1 MLAAV
6 AVSSGCIAPSAA
18 QEAAAGARQPPAD
31 ARDRSDGSG
40 GEVELAPVRVVA
52 PRPPA
57 DPFAFRNPVEVGGTV
72 FSRRWDESPSLEE
85 VGMRGGYVQMAVNR
99 GLGAVAKGVRRL
111 PGWQDQ
117 VVAAEVRPPPLE
129 HDHAERARR
138 LYEGGAD
145 PSATTP

>member
-18 QEAAAGARQPPAD
+18 QEAPAGSRDPPAD
-31 ARDRSDGSG
+31 ARDGSDGSG
-40 GEVELAPVRVVA
+40 SEVELAPVRVVA

-57 DPFAFRNPVEVGGTV
+57 DPFAFRNPVEVEDTV

-85 VGMRGGYVQMAVNR
+85 VGMRGGYVQMAINW
-99 GLGAVAKGVRRL
+99 GLGAVAKGVRKL
-111 PGWQDQ
+111 PGWQHQ

-129 HDHAERARR
+129 DEQAERARR
-138 LYEGGAD
+138 LYEGDDGS
-145 PSATTP
+145 PATAP